1 MEDFSLVMPDFDFFG
16 IKLTCAVP
24 LGWIVTLVL
33 ILFMVVIRI
42 SVRRFKEVPGAW
54 QNAIETV
61 VGWAER
67 SAKANI
73 PEKQAGYIVPYV
85 LVLILFIGA
94 NSILELIGIEPVTS
108 SLSTTFA
115 MGLFT
120 FFWINWYALRIK
132 GFKGRMK
139 ALANPIKVITDCFIP
154 VSMGCRLFGNVLA
167 GTIVMS
173 LLYGAIPILLPA
185 AVSVYF
191 SIIHM
196 VIQGYI
202 FITLTLSF
210 IEENIE

>member
-24 LGWIVTLVL
+24 LGWIVTLLL
-33 ILFMVVIRI
+33 ILFMVIIRL
-42 SVRRFKEVPGAW
+42 SVRKFKEVPGVW
-54 QNAIETV
+54 QNCIEMV
-61 VGWAER
+61 VGWAED
-67 SAKANI
+67 SAKSNI
-73 PEKQAGYIVPYV
+73 PKKHAGYIVPYILV
-85 LVLILFIGA
+85 LVMFIA
-94 NSILELIGIEPVTS
+94 VNSILELVGIEPVTS

-120 FFWINWYALRIK
+120 FFWINWYAVKIK
-132 GFKGRMK
+132 GIKGRLK
-139 ALANPIKVITDCFIP
+139 AIANPIKLITDCFIP

-167 GTIVMS
+167 GTIVMT
-173 LLYGAIPILLPA
+173 LLYGAIPVLLPA

-202 FITLTLSF
+202 FVTLTLSF

>member
-94 NSILELIGIEPVTS
+94 KSILELLGIEPVTS

>member
-202 FITLTLSF
+202 FVTLTLSF

>member
-61 VGWAER
+61 VGWAEK

>member
-61 VGWAER
+61 VGWAEK

-85 LVLILFIGA
+85 LVLILFIAA

>member
-61 VGWAER
+61 VGWAEK

-85 LVLILFIGA
+85 LVLILFIAA
-94 NSILELIGIEPVTS
+94 NSILERIGIEPVTS